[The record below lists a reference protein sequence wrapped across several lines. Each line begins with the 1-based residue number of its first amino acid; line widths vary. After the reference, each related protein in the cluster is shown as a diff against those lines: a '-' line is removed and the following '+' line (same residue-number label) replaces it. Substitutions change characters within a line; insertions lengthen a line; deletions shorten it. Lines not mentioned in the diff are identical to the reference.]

1 MKSLKSLLRLLL
13 RKSEKQSAIQAASS
27 LAAGVAALKC
37 LVNLSAVPALAEE
50 LVSLNAV
57 KRLLEALRAGW
68 LEGRAEMAHWYA
80 MLLANVS
87 GSKKA
92 QEALCADEG
101 LLKFVVAAYLTKPRL
116 PPREGYEDPLLWL
129 GSVLVNV
136 LVLQEGRKILAVG
149 KDKEGGDRARRTK
162 DVLECF
168 KYF

>member
-1 MKSLKSLLRLLL
+1 MHMSDIQVCS
-13 RKSEKQSAIQAASS
+13 RKDKHSAIQAASS

-37 LVNLSAVPALAEE
+37 LVNLSAVPPLAEE

-68 LEGRAEMAHWYA
+68 LEGRAEMAHWFA

-87 GSKKA
+87 GLKKA
-92 QEALCADEG
+92 QEALCADEN

-116 PPREGYEDPLLWL
+116 PARDGYEDPLLWL

-136 LVLQEGRKILAVG
+136 LVLQEGRKMLAVG
-149 KDKEGGDRARRTK
+149 KDKAGREKLKAI
-162 DVLECF
+162 
-168 KYF
+168 